1 MFYMLGF
8 VVVVIFLRIRVGA
21 MRFSAGFITMNCTT
35 IWEKSCYFL
44 QASKG
49 SNSKLMI
56 EWMMK
61 YIEIGENGIVIV
73 RMVSWVISPNL
84 YRCFFSTNLEGLVID
99 STYN

>member
-1 MFYMLGF
+1 
-8 VVVVIFLRIRVGA
+8 
-21 MRFSAGFITMNCTT
+21 MRFIYGFITMNCTT

-61 YIEIGENGIVIV
+61 YIEIGENASDRKDGKLRLFHRI
-73 RMVSWVISPNL
+73 R
-84 YRCFFSTNLEGLVID
+84 
-99 STYN
+99 